1 MKQTKKLLS
10 LVLVLSMILS
20 MFAGLTTTASAADE
34 TYTLFTESEI
44 VPGKYVIVDDSKNVA
59 MTSTVESKWI
69 RPSSTTFTGDTINN
83 PDATV
88 VMEINADGQIAV
100 NGGQQIYCPA
110 TKNVT
115 TAATGTQFTFTLKD
129 NTWTISAGS
138 KIGTLRLNG
147 TSGWRPYTGTTGTAP
162 VRLYKLEAGT
172 PSEEKY
178 ALTYAQPTEGG
189 TFTVADSEGN
199 NVATGAE
206 VNGGATLT
214 VTVTYADGF
223 DKATVTLGDQTK
235 ELANGETS
243 CTVKMPNEAA
253 DLKVVFAKTPAYTL
267 TIDAVEGGE
276 LKVTDAEGTAVE
288 SGASIKEG
296 AELTITATP
305 TGDNDMAVVTFD
317 GAEQTLKDN
326 TCTVTMPNHDATVAA
341 TFSETPTTPIGEANV
356 KGTSYTVRGVITFID
371 NKNVYIQD
379 KTGAVCAYLTAADS
393 SLQVGETI
401 QATGSYTVYN
411 QLPELNNATAV
422 KVTDETK
429 QIALA
434 DVLVETSDLSKV
446 TVICGAYKLT
456 GMKITVA
463 GTTNAQITDANGNT
477 MTLYKPAKANIAVGE
492 TYMITGALG
501 AYKALQFR
509 TSSESDFVQEAGAT
523 KYSITLTQPN
533 EAIGTIAASA
543 PEAAEGEK
551 VTLSYNITDAD
562 YKFGAFTV
570 TTENGE
576 TVEVAE
582 DNTFVMPAKNVT
594 VSASFVEKE
603 LITVNFVVNGT
614 TAKSIVAIEGYKASV
629 VGMPEDPEAIGA
641 YEFMGWTTNETVT
654 DASFI
659 KFDGD
664 TVIDLHTPGIVKD
677 ENDNYTLTVR
687 AVFATKTG
695 AGSADTFKLS
705 ATDKDGGVH
714 YAGSVTKSY
723 FESVDN
729 AADAAVFGM
738 EKAEVE
744 GVDNAYYVYYMNG
757 DVKTYLSGT
766 SSLTFV
772 TADKVTETNKPSYF
786 LMETTENGFTLQIN
800 NTDGKFFAY
809 NSQSPR
815 FTLYLSSYASG
826 IFELNKAGS
835 SSYGDYTIAPSADTN
850 KAGNDISLVFNYDAD
865 MVVTLKNL
873 IPDVQEDMVQSI
885 GLKIADEDK
894 YDLIV
899 SDNASFTAMVVD
911 NTIIVSLEKSMISS
925 SLGFTYQVVLKTGLT
940 YTGTITLVS
949 GNEIYYD
956 DASGFFT
963 YEGGWK
969 SAGEQSSIQL
979 PYDENGSDVT
989 DKFNT
994 LEHHAGTVHTATVEA
1009 GKNASVSFSFTG
1021 TGFELIA
1028 ATSATSGAVKIEV
1041 TGKDNKTKSYVV
1053 DTYYGC
1059 TYDAETKTW
1068 TVNPDAT
1075 ETVYQSPVARIE
1087 GLTYGTYTVK
1097 VTAIYSKVFDH
1108 TGLESY
1114 EFYFDGVRIL
1124 WPMGENGEFDGINIR
1139 EGLKSDAPGSVVYID
1154 GASGI
1159 TVADMKNVGNPNEVM
1174 LAKGQ
1179 AIAFKATASSLTD
1192 LRIGARAVTGT
1203 RSQLSFYADG
1213 TLTNRMHY
1221 INLNSSTEMHY
1232 TLPYADA
1239 SEVGRENGLTWTKE
1253 ENGSFSITVIVKN
1266 TGDGICAL
1274 SDLILDGAVVTFTND
1289 VQQTAA
1295 AFAKRLYANE
1305 QTFTSLTDVAEGAWY
1320 YDAVKTAVEAGIMNG
1335 TNNATFVPGNELT
1348 RAELVQVLYNVAG
1361 KPAVE
1366 FTGRFSDVSENA
1378 WFASAVEW
1386 AAANGITLGNGKGE
1400 FNPNGLL
1407 TREQMVTFLYRFVGA
1422 AAVAEDATAS
1432 FVDGSTVSNFAA
1444 EAMNWAVAN
1453 GIVNGVGNNT
1463 LAPKANATR
1472 ASIAKIMT
1480 VNISLLAK

>member
-20 MFAGLTTTASAADE
+20 MFAGLTTTASAAEGDWVAKAVSDIKSND
-34 TYTLFTESEI
+34 T
-44 VPGKYVIVDDSKNVA
+44 VVIVATMSDGTTTYA
-59 MTSTVESKWI
+59 MS
-69 RPSSTTFTGDTINN
+69 NN
-83 PDATV
+83 
-88 VMEINADGQIAV
+88 
-100 NGGQQIYCPA
+100 
-110 TKNVT
+110 
-115 TAATGTQFTFTLKD
+115 
-129 NTWTISAGS
+129 
-138 KIGTLRLNG
+138 NG
-147 TSGWRPYTGTTGTAP
+147 TSSAP
-162 VRLYKLEAGT
+162 SAIAV
-172 PSEEKY
+172 
-178 ALTYAQPTEGG
+178 
-189 TFTVADSEGN
+189 TVADGKLTGTVADTIKWNVTYSDGSFTVHPNGQTTALYCTASNNGVRVGTNSNNVFTINATSGYLYNTATKRYLGVYNGSNWRCYTSSSQDNIKGQTFAFYVLETINPDDCAHENKDHFEAKAATCAAEGN
-199 NVATGAE
+199 IEYWKCKKCGACFKDENGTESIDESLVTIAKLTTHNDVTHHEATESTCSTAGNSEYWECNTCGKLFLDEGCTNETTLADVTLARTGHNFDGE
-206 VNGGATLT
+206 TCTGCGGRILAQTTELTPNAKIILTLQDGYKALSADLAATAVDTNDANDKMLLATDSTAVVLT
-214 VTVTYADGF
+214 VTGNASGWYFANEEGQYLTVVYSSNKYSLSFAEKDDDNSAWTLSDGS
-223 DKATVTLGDQTK
+223 
-235 ELANGETS
+235 NGGKILQNKGYT
-243 CTVKMPNEAA
+243 NEY
-253 DLKVVFAKTPAYTL
+253 LEVYNNKFTAYT
-267 TIDAVEGGE
+267 
-276 LKVTDAEGTAVE
+276 K
-288 SGASIKEG
+288 SASAK
-296 AELTITATP
+296 
-305 TGDNDMAVVTFD
+305 D
-317 GAEQTLKDN
+317 TLYEM
-326 TCTVTMPNHDATVAA
+326 CFFQVAA
-341 TFSETPTTPIGEANV
+341 GEAQQKYTINV
-356 KGTSYTVRGVITFID
+356 EQPTVG
-371 NKNVYIQD
+371 
-379 KTGAVCAYLTAADS
+379 
-393 SLQVGETI
+393 
-401 QATGSYTVYN
+401 
-411 QLPELNNATAV
+411 
-422 KVTDETK
+422 
-429 QIALA
+429 
-434 DVLVETSDLSKV
+434 
-446 TVICGAYKLT
+446 
-456 GMKITVA
+456 
-463 GTTNAQITDANGNT
+463 
-477 MTLYKPAKANIAVGE
+477 
-492 TYMITGALG
+492 
-501 AYKALQFR
+501 
-509 TSSESDFVQEAGAT
+509 
-523 KYSITLTQPN
+523 
-533 EAIGTIAASA
+533 GTIEASA
-543 PEAAEGEK
+543 TEAAEGEK
-551 VTLSYNITDAD
+551 VTLSYHITDVD

-570 TTENGE
+570 KTESGVA
-576 TVEVAE
+576 VEVAE
-582 DNTFVMPAKNVT
+582 DNTFVMPAENVT
-594 VSASFVEKE
+594 VSASFVKKE
-603 LITVNFVVNGT
+603 HITVNFVVNDT
-614 TAKSIVAIEGYKASV
+614 TAKSIVAIEGYKASL

-641 YEFMGWTTNETVT
+641 YEFMGWTTDENVT
-654 DASFI
+654 SADFT
-659 KFDGD
+659 KLDGD
-664 TVIDLHTPGIVKD
+664 TVIDLHTPGLVTGED
-677 ENDNYTLTVR
+677 GSHTLTVR

-723 FESVDN
+723 FNSVDN
-729 AADAAVFGM
+729 AADAVVFGM

-766 SSLTFV
+766 DKLTFV

-786 LMETTENGFTLQIN
+786 LVETTENGFKLQIN

-809 NSQSPR
+809 NSQTPR
-815 FTLYLSSYASG
+815 FALYLSTYDSG

-835 SSYGDYTIAPSADTN
+835 SSYGDYTLAPSTDTN

-894 YDLIV
+894 YDEIV
-899 SDNASFTAMVVD
+899 SDNASFMATVEN
-911 NTIIVSLEKSMISS
+911 NTIVVSLEKSMISS
-925 SLGFTYQVVLKTGLT
+925 SLGFTYQVVLTNGLT
-940 YTGTITLVS
+940 YTGTIELVS
-949 GNEIYYD
+949 GDEIYYD

-963 YEGGWK
+963 YDDNWVTDGTH
-969 SAGEQSSIQL
+969 SSIQL
-979 PYDENGSDVT
+979 PFDENGSDVT

-1028 ATSATSGAVKIEV
+1028 ATNTLSGAVKIEV
-1041 TGKDNKTKSYVV
+1041 TDAKGNTKSYVV

-1059 TYDAETKTW
+1059 TYDGKNW
-1068 TVNPDAT
+1068 TVNPDAK

-1124 WPMGENGEFDGINIR
+1124 WPMGEGEFDGINIR

-1154 GASGI
+1154 GASDSGI
-1159 TVADMKNVGNPNEVM
+1159 TVNDMGKVGNPNEVM

-1203 RSQLSFYADG
+1203 RSQLSFYAAG
-1213 TLTNRMHY
+1213 NLTSKMYY

-1232 TLPYADA
+1232 TLPCVDNT
-1239 SEVGRENGLTWTKE
+1239 EEGREKGLTWTQ
-1253 ENGSFSITVIVKN
+1253 ENDGSYSITVIVKN

-1274 SDLILDGAVVTFTND
+1274 SDLIPDGAVVTFTED

-1305 QTFTSLTDVAEGAWY
+1305 QTFASLTDVAEGAWY